1 MRGDCFLLIKNIG
14 LSRNR
19 KYLCKGEEIM
29 KKMFTVGLAAIAALS
44 MTACGASQAGKET
57 TASETAKTEVSNEKE
72 EETEKNEKK
81 GGYVVALCNYS
92 IGNSWRDQME
102 QEFVAEAEKLKEE
115 GTVSEYYITNS
126 NEDINKQIS
135 DMQDLITKKVDAIVI
150 TAASPTALAPVV
162 EEATDA
168 GIKVVSFDN
177 VVETDMQ
184 VATVGIDEKEFGRIS
199 AEWLAEKLNGKGK
212 IVVLNGVAGTATDSL
227 RWGGAEEVFKNY
239 PEIEV
244 LGSANASWDYAQGK
258 AAMESMLSA
267 YPEIDGVWSQGG
279 AMTQGAIDAFLAAGR
294 ELVPMTSEG
303 NNGALR
309 AWIENRDQGLS
320 CIAPSNP
327 TYTSAEAL
335 RTVIKALN
343 GEGVPN
349 NVVMD
354 IETVTEENVD
364 NYYRSDMPD
373 SYWVLTELDD
383 SALEKLYK

>member
-1 MRGDCFLLIKNIG
+1 
-14 LSRNR
+14 
-19 KYLCKGEEIM
+19 
-29 KKMFTVGLAAIAALS
+29 
-44 MTACGASQAGKET
+44 
-57 TASETAKTEVSNEKE
+57 
-72 EETEKNEKK
+72 
-81 GGYVVALCNYS
+81 
-92 IGNSWRDQME
+92 
-102 QEFVAEAEKLKEE
+102 
-115 GTVSEYYITNS
+115 
-126 NEDINKQIS
+126 
-135 DMQDLITKKVDAIVI
+135 
-150 TAASPTALAPVV
+150 
-162 EEATDA
+162 
-168 GIKVVSFDN
+168 
-177 VVETDMQ
+177 
-184 VATVGIDEKEFGRIS
+184 
-199 AEWLAEKLNGKGK
+199 
-212 IVVLNGVAGTATDSL
+212 
-227 RWGGAEEVFKNY
+227 
-239 PEIEV
+239 
-244 LGSANASWDYAQGK
+244 
-258 AAMESMLSA
+258 
-267 YPEIDGVWSQGG
+267 
-279 AMTQGAIDAFLAAGR
+279 MTQGAIDAFLAAGR

>member
-1 MRGDCFLLIKNIG
+1 
-14 LSRNR
+14 
-19 KYLCKGEEIM
+19 
-29 KKMFTVGLAAIAALS
+29 
-44 MTACGASQAGKET
+44 
-57 TASETAKTEVSNEKE
+57 
-72 EETEKNEKK
+72 
-81 GGYVVALCNYS
+81 
-92 IGNSWRDQME
+92 
-102 QEFVAEAEKLKEE
+102 
-115 GTVSEYYITNS
+115 
-126 NEDINKQIS
+126 
-135 DMQDLITKKVDAIVI
+135 
-150 TAASPTALAPVV
+150 
-162 EEATDA
+162 
-168 GIKVVSFDN
+168 
-177 VVETDMQ
+177 
-184 VATVGIDEKEFGRIS
+184 
-199 AEWLAEKLNGKGK
+199 
-212 IVVLNGVAGTATDSL
+212 
-227 RWGGAEEVFKNY
+227 
-239 PEIEV
+239 
-244 LGSANASWDYAQGK
+244 
-258 AAMESMLSA
+258 MESMLSA

-349 NVVMD
+349 HVVMD